1 MASTLI
7 KTTDSDDYMQSL
19 VAAAHELKTPLA
31 IIAHLASAL
40 EDEALASPEQR
51 RTSLQRIQL
60 SAERTMRLIQ
70 GLTTSYRL
78 GDDQLKFA
86 LNLQPVNVS
95 QVCEEVAHE
104 ILPFANVQRQS
115 LELELGQRSQLVVG
129 DKELLHSV
137 LFNLLDNALRHTPPE
152 STVRMHIRRRTEVVR
167 ICVHDNGPGIQPS
180 DMSKLRQRIGKQPQ
194 PIVTRSSGS
203 GLGLY
208 IAEQLAVAMGGRLGV
223 GSVKSGADF
232 HVDLLHSRQLSF
244 I

>member
-1 MASTLI
+1 VASTLI

-40 EDEALASPEQR
+40 EDESFATPEQR
-51 RTSLQRIQL
+51 RIGLQRIQL

-78 GDDQLKFA
+78 GDDQLKLA
-86 LNLQPVNVS
+86 LNLQPVNVT
-95 QVCEEVAHE
+95 QICEEVADE
-104 ILPFANVQRQS
+104 ILPFAKVQGQS
-115 LELELGQRSQLVVG
+115 LELDFGQRSQLVVG

-137 LFNLLDNALRHTPPE
+137 LFNLLDNAIRHTPPD
-152 STVRMHIRRRTEVVR
+152 STVRMHIRRRTELVR
-167 ICVHDNGPGIQPS
+167 ICVQDNGPGIQPS
-180 DMSKLRQRIGKQPQ
+180 DMSKLKQRLGRQPQ

-208 IAEQLAVAMGGRLGV
+208 IAQQLAAAMGGKLGV
-223 GSVKSGADF
+223 GTVKKGADF

>member
-40 EDEALASPEQR
+40 EDESFATPEQR
-51 RTSLQRIQL
+51 RIGLQRIQL

-78 GDDQLKFA
+78 GDDQLKLA
-86 LNLQPVNVS
+86 LNLQPVNVT
-95 QVCEEVAHE
+95 QICEEVADE
-104 ILPFANVQRQS
+104 ILPFAKVQGQS
-115 LELELGQRSQLVVG
+115 LELEFGQRSQLVVG

-137 LFNLLDNALRHTPPE
+137 LFNLLDNAIRHTPPE
-152 STVRMHIRRRTEVVR
+152 STVRMHIRRRTELVR
-167 ICVHDNGPGIQPS
+167 ICVHDNGPGIRPS
-180 DMSKLRQRIGKQPQ
+180 DMSKLKRRLGQPQ

-208 IAEQLAVAMGGRLGV
+208 IAQQLAAAMGGKLGV
-223 GSVKSGADF
+223 GTVKSGADF

>member
-1 MASTLI
+1 VASTLI

-40 EDEALASPEQR
+40 EDESFATPEQR
-51 RTSLQRIQL
+51 RIGLQRIQL

-78 GDDQLKFA
+78 GDDQLKLA
-86 LNLQPVNVS
+86 LNLQPVNVT
-95 QVCEEVAHE
+95 QICEEVADE
-104 ILPFANVQRQS
+104 ILPFAKVQGQS
-115 LELELGQRSQLVVG
+115 LELDFGQRSQLVVG

-137 LFNLLDNALRHTPPE
+137 LFNLLDNAIRHTPPD
-152 STVRMHIRRRTEVVR
+152 STVRMHIRRRTELVR

-180 DMSKLRQRIGKQPQ
+180 DMSKLKQRLGRQPQ

-208 IAEQLAVAMGGRLGV
+208 IAQQLAAAMGGKLGV
-223 GSVKSGADF
+223 GTVKKGADF

>member
-1 MASTLI
+1 MASVST
-7 KTTDSDDYMQSL
+7 SEDYMQSL

-40 EDEALASPEQR
+40 EDESLVTPESR
-51 RTSLQRIQL
+51 RESLQRIQL
-60 SAERTMRLIQ
+60 SADRTMRLIQ

-78 GDDQLKFA
+78 NEQQLSLA
-86 LNLQPVNVS
+86 LNLQPVNIS
-95 QVCEEVAHE
+95 QICEEVAHE
-104 ILPFANVQRQS
+104 ITPFAKVHNQTLQ
-115 LELELGQRSQLVVG
+115 LQLGQRSQLVVG

-152 STVRMHIRRRTEVVR
+152 AEVRMHLRRRSELVR
-167 ICVHDNGPGIQPS
+167 VCVHDSGPGIKAS
-180 DMSKLRQRIGKQPQ
+180 DMTQLKQRLGKQTQ

-208 IAEQLAVAMGGRLGV
+208 IAQQLAGAMGGRVGV
-223 GSVKSGADF
+223 GTVKSGADF
-232 HVDLLHSRQLSF
+232 HVDLLHSTQLSF

>member
-1 MASTLI
+1 MAST
-7 KTTDSDDYMQSL
+7 SASEDYMQSL

-40 EDEALASPEQR
+40 EDESLVSPESR
-51 RTSLQRIQL
+51 RESLQRIQL

-78 GDDQLKFA
+78 NEQQLSLA
-86 LNLQPVNVS
+86 LNLQPVNIN

-104 ILPFANVQRQS
+104 IMPFAKVHDQS
-115 LELELGQRSQLVVG
+115 LQLQLGRRSQLVVG

-152 STVRMHIRRRTEVVR
+152 ADVRMQLRRRSELVR
-167 ICVHDNGPGIQPS
+167 VCVHDSGPGIRPS
-180 DMSKLRQRIGKQPQ
+180 DMARLKQRLGKQTQ

-208 IAEQLAVAMGGRLGV
+208 IAQQLAGAMGGRIGV
-223 GSVKSGADF
+223 GTVKNGADF
-232 HVDLLHSRQLSF
+232 HVDLLHSTQLSL

>member
-7 KTTDSDDYMQSL
+7 KMTESDDYMQSL

-40 EDEALASPEQR
+40 EDESLATPEQR
-51 RTSLQRIQL
+51 RAGLQRIQL

-78 GDDQLKFA
+78 GDEQLKLA
-86 LNLQPVNVS
+86 LNLQPVNIT
-95 QVCEEVAHE
+95 QICEEVAHE
-104 ILPFANVQRQS
+104 ILPFARVQSQT
-115 LELELGQRSQLVVG
+115 LELALGQRSQLVVG

-137 LFNLLDNALRHTPPE
+137 LFNLLDNAIRHTPPQT
-152 STVRMHIRRRTEVVR
+152 TVRMHVRRRTELVR
-167 ICVHDNGPGIQPS
+167 VCVHDSGPGIQPS
-180 DMSKLRQRIGKQPQ
+180 DMTKLKQRLGTHTQ

-208 IAEQLAVAMGGRLGV
+208 IAQQLADAMGGRLGV
-223 GSVKSGADF
+223 GTVKSGADF